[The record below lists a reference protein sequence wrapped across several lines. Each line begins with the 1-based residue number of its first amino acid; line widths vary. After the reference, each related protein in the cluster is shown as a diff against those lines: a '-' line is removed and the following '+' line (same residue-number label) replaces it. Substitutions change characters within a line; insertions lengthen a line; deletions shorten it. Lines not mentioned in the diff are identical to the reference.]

1 MKSVRFSFINKKFD
15 DQYTFDLQ
23 GYLSVR
29 DFCTTFNLLNQ
40 SVRKN
45 PPPSSK
51 FFWFTLLWILWMIAI
66 IGNYLIWLFT
76 QSSYGLIILPFFMLL
91 TTLLVV
97 WRHRVLRQRF
107 ELGILCVCNRINATE
122 NIRGI
127 NYRFSKN
134 GSDLNDIAKQIKVTD
149 NANMKTVYS
158 IVLEFDDR
166 YNALTSQQFNRY
178 PSVDFVTVP
187 LYAHVNP
194 SKDEKKSSIY
204 PAWSYKSKQQKQE
217 QYDEKYIIQYQ

>member
-1 MKSVRFSFINKKFD
+1 MKSVRFSLINKKFD

-23 GYLSVR
+23 GYLSVQ

-45 PPPSSK
+45 PPPGNK
-51 FFWFTLLWILWMIAI
+51 LFWFVLIWILWMIAI
-66 IGNYLIWLFT
+66 VSNYLLWLFT
-76 QSSYGLIILPFFMLL
+76 QSSYGLIILPLFMLL
-91 TTLLVV
+91 TTLLFI

-107 ELGILCVCNRINATE
+107 ELGILSVCNRINATE

-134 GSDLNDIAKQIKVTD
+134 GSDLNDITKQIKVTN

-187 LYAHVNP
+187 LYAHVHP
-194 SKDEKKSSIY
+194 SKDEKKGSVY
-204 PAWSYKSKQQKQE
+204 PAWSYKSKQQKQQ
-217 QYDEKYIIQYQ
+217 QYDEKFIIQYQ

>member
-1 MKSVRFSFINKKFD
+1 MKSVRFSLINKKFD

-23 GYLSVR
+23 GYLSVQ

-40 SVRKN
+40 SVQRS
-45 PPPSSK
+45 PPPGNK
-51 FFWFTLLWILWMIAI
+51 FVWFVLLWILWMVAI
-66 IGNYLIWLFT
+66 IGNYLLWLFT

-91 TTLLVV
+91 TTLLVI
-97 WRHRVLRQRF
+97 WRQRAVRQRF
-107 ELGILCVCNRINATE
+107 ELGILSVCNRINATE

-134 GSDLNDIAKQIKVTD
+134 GSDLSDITKQTKVMN

-187 LYAHVNP
+187 LYAHVNS

-204 PAWSYKSKQQKQE
+204 PAWSYKSKQQKQQ
-217 QYDEKYIIQYQ
+217 QYDEKFIIQYQ